1 MAKKQAP
8 AEADDEDELTPR
20 NNSSAAE
27 TRRQAVPTPPRSSFM
42 RATRGS
48 RRAIVEDSDSE
59 TPVEV
64 DRAISDSDGE
74 GPLKQEIPHAI
85 QTKQAISIPS
95 DSDSSQS
102 SSNNDD
108 EDESESEDE
117 EPRNTRSSQSL
128 PNQAAADD
136 SDDEPLVTPRSSIPR
151 RKGRQVITLDDD
163 DDEDENEEEQD
174 EDEDVQTPA
183 KRRRITKNR
192 AAPVHSG
199 PTSDESDT
207 AARSR
212 GKATFQERGSSP
224 PASSARNTR
233 SAVRK
238 GHRTEKEKRM
248 ELLRRRRAGEKD
260 LTMEDLTPS
269 EDEDDGALYDTDEEY
284 QVLDVFDDES
294 EHEEEAPAK
303 KSKKKAKKQQSARQS
318 SVLDEDAN
326 SEDENFIDDDDD
338 TIGVPDEALHLIPI
352 EFTRASRKPLKD
364 HFKDA
369 VEWLVHRKI
378 NPGFDRDNE
387 VYVTA
392 WRRLSDEVTG
402 LANSK
407 FISSVWRPDF
417 HKALKARPYIEQ
429 QEIGA
434 GHLGTEFESCQ
445 ACGRS
450 GHPATWSIQFKGKPY
465 DPRSLDEVESDSED
479 EDDDVDRG
487 KSPDT
492 QLSQRSLVGK

>member
-1 MAKKQAP
+1 
-8 AEADDEDELTPR
+8 
-20 NNSSAAE
+20 
-27 TRRQAVPTPPRSSFM
+27 
-42 RATRGS
+42 
-48 RRAIVEDSDSE
+48 
-59 TPVEV
+59 
-64 DRAISDSDGE
+64 
-74 GPLKQEIPHAI
+74 
-85 QTKQAISIPS
+85 
-95 DSDSSQS
+95 
-102 SSNNDD
+102 
-108 EDESESEDE
+108 
-117 EPRNTRSSQSL
+117 
-128 PNQAAADD
+128 
-136 SDDEPLVTPRSSIPR
+136 
-151 RKGRQVITLDDD
+151 
-163 DDEDENEEEQD
+163 
-174 EDEDVQTPA
+174 
-183 KRRRITKNR
+183 
-192 AAPVHSG
+192 
-199 PTSDESDT
+199 
-207 AARSR
+207 
-212 GKATFQERGSSP
+212 
-224 PASSARNTR
+224 
-233 SAVRK
+233 
-238 GHRTEKEKRM
+238 M

-260 LTMEDLTPS
+260 LTMEDLATS

-284 QVLDVFDDES
+284 QALDVFDDES

-303 KSKKKAKKQQSARQS
+303 KKSKKKSKEKAKKPQSARQS
-318 SVLDEDAN
+318 SVLDDQDAN
-326 SEDENFIDDDDD
+326 SEDENFIDDEDD
-338 TIGVPDEALHLIPI
+338 TMGVPDEALHLIPI

-465 DPRSLDEVESDSED
+465 DPKSLDEVESDSED
-479 EDDDVDRG
+479 EDDVDRG

-492 QLSQRSLVGK
+492 RLAHNPYRTNGH